1 MSDKEGILRWQ
12 SSGRPQRSAATSRFS
27 AGMPR
32 SDRTQRTSDLVAT
45 QMKVSSGVGPNSGV
59 SRNST
64 NASSRRSKPC
74 TSAADRGTGLA
85 GAASSG
91 NLSLKAVRVCP
102 FLCRA
107 RFLVV
112 VWFAVRPGFWAGG
125 NILLSL
131 CSNACF
137 GVTARV
143 LWRSPADSDSVSR
156 GSNPRPPAS

>member
-1 MSDKEGILRWQ
+1 MTDKEGILRRQ

-107 RFLVV
+107 RFVV
-112 VWFAVRPGFWAGG
+112 VGWFAVRPGFWGAG
-125 NILLSL
+125 NIPLSL
-131 CSNACF
+131 CRNAIF
-137 GVTARV
+137 AVAAR
-143 LWRSPADSDSVSR
+143 RIGNNTADSDSVSR